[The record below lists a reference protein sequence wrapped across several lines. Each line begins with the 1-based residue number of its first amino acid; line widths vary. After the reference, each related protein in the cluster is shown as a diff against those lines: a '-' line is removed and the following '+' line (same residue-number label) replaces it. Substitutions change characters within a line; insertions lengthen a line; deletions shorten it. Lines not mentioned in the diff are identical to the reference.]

1 MGKIL
6 TFNSK
11 ADAFDYMFTTLC
23 EQGEDMME
31 AAKKAEQFA
40 DIVARNRSLPDAP
53 KGTIAKCMDML
64 KQVSEVKR
72 EYPEVWDI
80 VTNLAS
86 GIFGAVVGTAV
97 TRKEDEEEPMAE
109 PINIDELE

>member
-1 MGKIL
+1 MGKIP
-6 TFNSK
+6 TFTSK
-11 ADAFDYMFTTLC
+11 ADAFDYMFATLC

-31 AAKKAEQFA
+31 AAQKAEKFA
-40 DIVARNRSLPDAP
+40 DIVSRNRALPDAP
-53 KGTIAKCMDML
+53 KGMLAKCMDML

-72 EYPEVWDI
+72 EYPEAWDI

-86 GIFGAVVGTAV
+86 GIFGAVVGTAAS
-97 TRKEDEEEPMAE
+97 KEEADEPMAE